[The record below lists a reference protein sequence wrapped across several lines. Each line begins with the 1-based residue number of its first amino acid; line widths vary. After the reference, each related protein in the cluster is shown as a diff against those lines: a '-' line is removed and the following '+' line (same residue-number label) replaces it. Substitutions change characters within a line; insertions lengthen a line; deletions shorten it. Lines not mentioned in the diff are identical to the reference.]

1 MCNIILIIVIIVLLG
16 ILLYILFKFRM
27 AKKIYESNKEITE
40 NRHREE
46 MIEMYYR
53 AIDATRIFKSQDA
66 IEHYLFG
73 FPKLNCSHNGLAV
86 NSLTLSNCPNL
97 TDLWC
102 HDNCLEKLDVS
113 GNTSLHVL
121 LCHDNRLTSLDV
133 EKNKKLKTLHCC
145 YNHLTELYLN
155 SSLESLDCSNNMIE
169 SLDLSSSLEYLN
181 CSNNKL
187 GLLDVSPCLELYELY
202 CSANPLQTLIIS
214 DNQQNAL
221 WLIDI
226 KEQYPDIQIIV
237 KKN

>member
-1 MCNIILIIVIIVLLG
+1 MCNIILIIVILG

-27 AKKIYESNKEITE
+27 TE
-40 NRHREE
+40 NRHREKMTE
-46 MIEMYYR
+46 MESR
-53 AIDATRIFKSQDA
+53 AIDATRIFKRQDA
-66 IEHYLFG
+66 IEHYLLG

-86 NSLTLSNCPNL
+86 NSLTLSDYPNL
-97 TDLWC
+97 IVLWC

-113 GNTSLHVL
+113 GNVSLYEL
-121 LCHDNRLTSLDV
+121 LCHNNRLTSLDV
-133 EKNKKLKTLHCC
+133 EKNKKLKTLRCS

-155 SSLESLDCSNNMIE
+155 SRLEFLDCSNNK
-169 SLDLSSSLEYLN
+169 LEH
-181 CSNNKL
+181 
-187 GLLDVSPCLELYELY
+187 LDVSPCLELYELY